1 MSTAFAV
8 GLSPAPLVTFPAP
21 SLKFRTLSFPQSG
34 FKPRRPSIS
43 PCPSRKTSELKRQVR
58 IRSLASRFD
67 SAFVACVPS
76 CTSSWHSQPAP
87 PRAPSATTSAHGSFA
102 PKGFCCPFPPHYYD
116 PIRQSRPL
124 PLPSQ
129 VHWLCRRPLPY
140 DLVWAA
146 TETFPALGQCSFH
159 TCHNL
164 YAGRKSRAHFPR
176 SKSLLPWPSSLEQ

>member
-1 MSTAFAV
+1 VSMAFAV

-43 PCPSRKTSELKRQVR
+43 DCPSRKTSEFKRRVR
-58 IRSLASRFD
+58 VRSSASRFD
-67 SAFVACVPS
+67 IAFVACVPS
-76 CTSSWHSQPAP
+76 CVIGRHSQPARLGPFQQP
-87 PRAPSATTSAHGSFA
+87 PQPTGPSLRKGSVVPLLLTTTTRSASLGRSPCL
-102 PKGFCCPFPPHYYD
+102 PKFVGYAEA
-116 PIRQSRPL
+116 S
-124 PLPSQ
+124 
-129 VHWLCRRPLPY
+129 LPY

-164 YAGRKSRAHFPR
+164 YAGRKSRPHFPR